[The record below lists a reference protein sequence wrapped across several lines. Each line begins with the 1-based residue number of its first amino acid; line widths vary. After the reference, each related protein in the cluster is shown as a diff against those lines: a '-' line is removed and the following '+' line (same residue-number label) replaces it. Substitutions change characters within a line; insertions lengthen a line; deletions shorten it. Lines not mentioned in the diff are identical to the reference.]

1 VKILVLGATGMLGH
15 KAMQVLS
22 RLHDVVGSVRPDPV
36 TYRNHPV
43 LKDLE
48 LVGNVDV
55 NDFSTVERAIT
66 ETRPDVV
73 FNCIGIVKQLKE
85 AYDPVPSIRIN
96 ALFPH
101 LLAQT
106 CGREGIRMVHMS
118 TDCVFSGKKGMY
130 TEQDFP
136 DADDL
141 YGRTKYL
148 GEVDY
153 PGCLT
158 VRTSI
163 IGRELDSA
171 HGLLGWFFSQQGK
184 KVSGYTRAIF
194 SGLTTNALSD
204 VIGTVIERHPDLR
217 GTWQVAS
224 SPIDKYDLLVQVRD
238 RFGLEIE
245 IEPDESVVID
255 RSLDPSRFIARTGI
269 PIPTWPEMIEQLYL
283 DTTPYDLA
291 GTDHAHR

>member
-1 VKILVLGATGMLGH
+1 MKILVLGATGMLGH

-22 RLHDVVGSVRPDPV
+22 ERHEVVGSVRREPDGFAD
-36 TYRNHPV
+36 HPV
-43 LKDLE
+43 LGPME
-48 LVGNVDV
+48 LVGGVDV
-55 NDFSTVERAIT
+55 DNFSTVERAVKAV
-66 ETRPDVV
+66 RPDLVL
-73 FNCIGIVKQLKE
+73 NCIGIVKQLKE
-85 AYDPVPSIRIN
+85 ARDPVPSIRIN

-101 LLAQT
+101 LLAQL
-106 CGREGIRMVHMS
+106 CVREGVRMVHMS
-118 TDCVFSGKKGMY
+118 TDCVFSGRTGMY
-130 TEQDFP
+130 TEQDFA
-136 DADDL
+136 DAGDL

-163 IGRELDSA
+163 VGRELDSA

-184 KVSGYTRAIF
+184 KVSGYTNAVF
-194 SGLTTNALSD
+194 SGLTTNALSE
-204 VIGTVIERHPDLR
+204 VIGTVIEQHPDLR

-238 RFGLEIE
+238 RFGLDIE

-255 RSLDPSRFIARTGI
+255 RSLDPSRFIAQTGI
-269 PIPTWPEMIEQLYL
+269 TIPTWPAMIEQLYL
-283 DTTPYDLA
+283 DTTPYDCA
-291 GTDHAHR
+291 GTHHAHQ

>member
-1 VKILVLGATGMLGH
+1 VKVLVLGATGMLGH

-22 RLHDVVGSVRPDPV
+22 ERHEVVGSVRREPAD
-36 TYRNHPV
+36 YADHPV
-43 LKDLE
+43 LGPME
-48 LVGNVDV
+48 LVGGVDV
-55 NDFSTVERAIT
+55 DDFSTVERTVKEI
-66 ETRPDVV
+66 RPDLVL
-73 FNCIGIVKQLKE
+73 NCIGIVKQLKE
-85 AYDPVPSIRIN
+85 AHDPVPSIRIN

-101 LLAQT
+101 LLAQL
-106 CGREGIRMVHMS
+106 CVREGVRMVHMS
-118 TDCVFSGKKGMY
+118 TDCVFSGRKGMY
-130 TEQDFP
+130 TEQDFA

-163 IGRELDSA
+163 IGRELDST

-184 KVSGYTRAIF
+184 TVSGYTRAVF
-194 SGLTTNALSD
+194 SGLTTNALSGL
-204 VIGTVIERHPDLR
+204 IGTVIERHPDLR
-217 GTWQVAS
+217 GVWQVAS
-224 SPIDKYDLLVQVRD
+224 SPIDKYNLLVQVRD

-245 IEPDESVVID
+245 IEPDESVAID

-269 PIPTWPEMIEQLYL
+269 TIPTWPAMIEQLYL
-283 DTTPYDLA
+283 DPTPYVLA
-291 GTDHAHR
+291 ETSHAHQ

>member
-1 VKILVLGATGMLGH
+1 MKILVLGATGMLGH
-15 KAMQVLS
+15 KAMQILS
-22 RLHDVVGSVRPDPV
+22 KRYDVVGSVRRDPAG
-36 TYRNHPV
+36 YRDHPV

-48 LVGNVDV
+48 LAGNVDV
-55 NDFSTVERAIT
+55 NDFSSVVSPVQRI
-66 ETRPDVV
+66 RPDVV
-73 FNCIGIVKQLKE
+73 LNCIGIVKQLKE

-101 LLAQT
+101 LLAQL
-106 CGREGIRMVHMS
+106 CVEEGIRMVHMS
-118 TDCVFSGKKGMY
+118 TDCVFSGRTGMY
-130 TEQDFP
+130 TEHDFP

-163 IGRELDSA
+163 VGRELDSA

-184 KVSGYTRAIF
+184 KVSGYTKAIF
-194 SGLTTNALSD
+194 SGLTTNALSE
-204 VIGTVIERHPDLR
+204 VIGNVIERHPDLR

-224 SPIDKYDLLVQVRD
+224 SPINKYDLLVQVRD

-245 IEPDESVVID
+245 IEPDESVAID
-255 RSLDPSRFIARTGI
+255 RSLDPARFIARTGI
-269 PIPTWPEMIEQLYL
+269 TIPTWPEMIEQLYL

-291 GTDHAHR
+291 GTHHAHQ